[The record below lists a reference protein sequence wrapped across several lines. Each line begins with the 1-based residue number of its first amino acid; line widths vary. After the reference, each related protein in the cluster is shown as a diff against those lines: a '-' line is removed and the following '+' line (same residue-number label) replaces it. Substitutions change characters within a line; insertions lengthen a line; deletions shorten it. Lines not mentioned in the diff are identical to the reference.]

1 MATQEEQLFPEAA
14 DDFTIRSKPI
24 FLLTYNGDTEVVVL
38 NAEMTV
44 RTGAPQRNKRGKREV
59 DVEVAEWV
67 ATGRSELLNQDVSLR
82 LEGDQPRSY
91 VTARTF
97 ERDFPANLRF
107 RMNWAVEAAGERIDA
122 LESQAV
128 GTIHSFPPRPNDRF
142 EMVGKDVQVA
152 GVTLEG
158 LMCAC

>member
-1 MATQEEQLFPEAA
+1 MATEQPAFPDANDE
-14 DDFTIRSKPI
+14 FRIRSKPI
-24 FLLTYNGDTEVVVL
+24 FLLTYNGETEVVVL
-38 NAEMTV
+38 DAEMTV
-44 RTGAPQRNKRGKREV
+44 RTAAALTNKRGKRQV

-67 ATGRSELLNQDVSLR
+67 ANGRSELLNQDISLR
-82 LEGDQPRSY
+82 LEGDQPRSL

-97 ERDFPANLRF
+97 DQDFPANLRF
-107 RMNWAVEAAGERIDA
+107 RMNWAVEAGGNRIDG

-128 GTIHSFPPRPNDRF
+128 GTINSFPPRPNDRF

>member
-1 MATQEEQLFPEAA
+1 MATEQPQVFPEANEE
-14 DDFTIRSKPI
+14 FKIRSKPI
-24 FLLTYNGDTEVVVL
+24 FLLSYNGDTEVVVL

-44 RTGAPQRNKRGKREV
+44 RTAAPQTNRRGKRAV
-59 DVEVAEWV
+59 DVDVAEWI
-67 ATGRSELLNQDVSLR
+67 ATGRSELLNQDISLR

-97 ERDFPANLRF
+97 EGDFPATLRF
-107 RMNWAVEAAGERIDA
+107 RMNWAVEAAGNRIDG

-128 GTIHSFPPRPNDRF
+128 GTINAFPPRPNDRF
-142 EMVGKDVQVA
+142 EMIAKDVQVA
-152 GVTLEG
+152 DVTLEG